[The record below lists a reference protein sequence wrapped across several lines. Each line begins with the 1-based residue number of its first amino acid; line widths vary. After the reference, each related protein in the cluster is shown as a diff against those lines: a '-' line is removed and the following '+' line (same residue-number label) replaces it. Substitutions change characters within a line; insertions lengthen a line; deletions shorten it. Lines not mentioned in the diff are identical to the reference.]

1 MLKLK
6 KAYLNL
12 IEKEDK
18 RILEKFI
25 YIFLIIL
32 SYIYGIVISVRN
44 FLSDQK
50 IIPIYSLN
58 KKVIGVG
65 NISWGGS
72 GKTSL
77 VIYLHKKLSSS
88 FKVASLTKGYAKD
101 EFMLLKNRLGDV
113 FDGKDRISILKKLV
127 NDYDVFILDDSFQ
140 YRKLNK
146 DLEILVM
153 SAKEFGINKR
163 LIPAYIF
170 REPLK
175 SINRADILIITY
187 KEMITDREKIKSFI
201 WEFKPTL
208 PIFFAS
214 YEFKSFLDRY
224 SNPKDLDYFKGK
236 YLGVLTAIGYPE
248 GFIFNLKKLGLQIK
262 KVFAY
267 PDHYNFTDKDIIG
280 IEREFTKENV
290 DDVII
295 TYKDFYHLDFN
306 RVRKNYFVF
315 NIELKLEEEN
325 FFWQIV
331 NSKLKEI

>member
-12 IEKEDK
+12 IEREDK

-32 SYIYGIVISVRN
+32 SYIYGAVIYLRN
-44 FLSDQK
+44 FLFDHK
-50 IIPIYSLN
+50 IITVYSLN

-72 GKTSL
+72 GTTSL
-77 VIYLHKKLSSS
+77 VIYLHKRLSSS
-88 FKVASLTKGYAKD
+88 FKVASLTKGYARD
-101 EFMLLKNRLGDV
+101 EFTLLKNKLGNV
-113 FDGKDRISILKKLV
+113 FDGKDRVSILKKLV

-140 YRKLNK
+140 YRKLKK

-153 SAKEFGINKR
+153 GAKEFRRTKR

-187 KEMITDREKIKSFI
+187 KEMIANRERIKAFI

-224 SNPKDLDYFKGK
+224 NNPKDLDYFKGK
-236 YLGVLTAIGYPE
+236 YLGVLTAVGYPE
-248 GFIFNLKKLGLQIK
+248 GFLFTLKKLGLQIK
-262 KVFAY
+262 KIFAY
-267 PDHYNFTDKDIIG
+267 PDHYNFTDRDIIS

-290 DDVII
+290 SDVII
-295 TYKDFYHLDFN
+295 TYKDFYHLDFQ
-306 RVRKNYFVF
+306 RVRKNYFIFDV
-315 NIELKLEEEN
+315 ELKLEEEN
-325 FFWQIV
+325 IFWQVV
-331 NSKLKEI
+331 NSKLKGI

>member
-201 WEFKPTL
+201 LEFKPTL